1 MNVVS
6 LEQSDG
12 HALGGLGGL
21 CLHGRARGW
30 CSRDS
35 HLLSAFHRQSCHL
48 WFKANTGAG
57 RRVGEGRAGD
67 TLGAWGMAQMLA
79 QDSPGSGTPTVCALG
94 GLGKNEVFGVSRCL
108 MGAERRVM
116 GTRVEG
122 SALLLWAQLTA
133 RFRQHP

>member
-1 MNVVS
+1 
-6 LEQSDG
+6 
-12 HALGGLGGL
+12 
-21 CLHGRARGW
+21 
-30 CSRDS
+30 
-35 HLLSAFHRQSCHL
+35 
-48 WFKANTGAG
+48 
-57 RRVGEGRAGD
+57 
-67 TLGAWGMAQMLA
+67 MAQMLA